1 MSMEEKIIEH
11 LKNKYNPSAIML
23 HGSRAIGKAR
33 EHSDWDFLM
42 LFHELPKPPDFR
54 EIVNGQNIEV
64 ISLSADISD
73 DGVINEMGT
82 KLQNARLVFDSES
95 NGDRVLKAAKAHYA
109 KGFSWPDTWP
119 NGPKLFMASKIDG
132 MGDYVGE
139 PEIFQKYLGT
149 FYERALNYWY
159 QVLHKKFS
167 QPVYLAVET
176 IKDKDPEYF
185 AHLSALASSSVTN
198 QEKIDHAQ
206 KIHGKLFGF
215 SNQKN

>member
-1 MSMEEKIIEH
+1 MSMEEKIIEY
-11 LKNKYNPSAIML
+11 LRKKYSPSAIIL

-54 EIVNGQNIEV
+54 ELVDDQNIEV
-64 ISLSADISD
+64 ISLKVDIS
-73 DGVINEMGT
+73 GENVINEMGT
-82 KLQNARLVFDSES
+82 KLQNARVVFDEE
-95 NGDRVLKAAKAHYA
+95 NHGERVLNAAKSHYT

-119 NGPKLFMASKIDG
+119 KGPKLFMASKIDG
-132 MGDYVGE
+132 MNDYVDE

-167 QPVYLAVET
+167 QPVYLAVEK
-176 IKDKDPEYF
+176 IRENDPEYF
-185 AHLSALASSSVTN
+185 AHLSALASSSVSN
-198 QEKIDHAQ
+198 QDKIKHAQ
-206 KIHGKLFGF
+206 KLHELLFE
-215 SNQKN
+215 